1 MNECAKLNGKGTWY
15 DFPKVRI
22 KKLVGTNMMLIRRM
36 ENKIAKLEKSIEK
49 KQKQIEKL
57 RTEWKK
63 NKVTVFHFISQKRH
77 IGDKINDINSEI
89 RVLKDKIVE
98 KKKLMEGKLKEREYR
113 KKRVDN
119 YFEWC
124 KKHENIENK
133 GGEIKYAGWR

>member
-1 MNECAKLNGKGTWY
+1 M
-15 DFPKVRI
+15 I
-22 KKLVGTNMMLIRRM
+22 LIRRM
-36 ENKIAKLEKSIEK
+36 ENKIAKLERNIEK

-57 RTEWKK
+57 RVEWKK

-89 RVLKDKIVE
+89 RALSDKIVE
-98 KKKLMEGKLKEREYR
+98 RKKLMGGKVKENEER
-113 KKRVDN
+113 KKRVHN

-133 GGEIKYAGWR
+133 GGEIKYARWR